1 MFRLFKPPHITLNPA
16 LLEQSIHTHSAMSK
30 NPPGFGDVTNP
41 FGEIDADLEDQAG
54 YVPPALGDWERQ
66 QPEPQSDNPF
76 ATSQEDDE
84 PFTAA
89 HLAAAAQGAVPAVNP
104 SGSGSTNAPPMNPF
118 TTSVAPTR
126 DISGKIGGPTQ
137 SNVPSVPRVGGASG
151 TSVVPGTARLLGQGA
166 LSSALAGGTGG
177 SNSRASSPPDLP
189 SEDPS
194 SFPFYSI
201 KRYRTYFNVDTD
213 EVISRIFRAVALFF
227 KGDFIDYVGGN
238 PDLYG
243 PFWIASTLV
252 FISAA
257 AGNLASYIHFR
268 KSSGGGAAPP
278 APAGGDDVFSW
289 YYDVDKV
296 GGSMG
301 LFYGYVGVV
310 GVALWM
316 VLRWGFKASVSL
328 AQIWCVYGYCLASF
342 IPMAALCVLPMEAVR
357 WSLVGTATGISAA
370 FLVLNFRSLVVEAA
384 GARAVPVLLLMV
396 GLHAAL
402 GLALKLYFFHYSS

>member
-1 MFRLFKPPHITLNPA
+1 
-16 LLEQSIHTHSAMSK
+16 MSK
-30 NPPGFGDVTNP
+30 NPSGFGDVSNP
-41 FGEIDADLEDQAG
+41 FGEIDADLQD
-54 YVPPALGDWERQ
+54 YVPPALGAWERQ
-66 QPEPQSDNPF
+66 EQPAAAPQSDDPF
-76 ATSQEDDE
+76 NTTTQEDDE

-104 SGSGSTNAPPMNPF
+104 SGSGGLNAPAPSLDF
-118 TTSVAPTR
+118 TTSVAPSR
-126 DISGKIGGPTQ
+126 DMSGKIGGPVQ
-137 SNVPSVPRVGGASG
+137 GSNNVPSLPRVGGPSA
-151 TSVVPGTARLLGQGA
+151 VPDTTRLLGQGVQF
-166 LSSALAGGTGG
+166 SAPVGG
-177 SNSRASSPPDLP
+177 SNGGRRASSPPDLP
-189 SEDPS
+189 TEDPS

-213 EVISRIFRAVALFF
+213 EVLSRIFRAVALFF
-227 KGDFIDYVGGN
+227 KGDFIDHVGGN

-257 AGNLASYIHFR
+257 SGNLASYIHFR
-268 KSSGGGAAPP
+268 KFGGGGGAVPP
-278 APAGGDDVFSW
+278 APPGTDDGHSSGW

-310 GVALWM
+310 GMALYM

-328 AQIWCVYGYCLASF
+328 AQIWCLYGYCLASF

-357 WSLVGTATGISAA
+357 WSLVGAATAISAV
-370 FLVLNFRSLVVEAA
+370 FLVLNFRSLVVDAA
-384 GARAVPVLLLMV
+384 GAKAVPVLLMMV